1 MGDLSTDS
9 AAVEDAKPATSPP
22 TLGAKSRGRARTTNG
37 NKFLEGLDGRT
48 RQARRL
54 RDATAALVNEYSLE
68 SESEIARALE
78 AAGLA
83 VWLEDQLA
91 IQGRGEPVDMRQRSV
106 VVKLMDRHR
115 KAFET
120 VRRARARSG
129 VAA

>member
-1 MGDLSTDS
+1 MTDSS
-9 AAVEDAKPATSPP
+9 AAVSTKPAVALP

-48 RQARRL
+48 RLARRL

-68 SESEIARALE
+68 SESEISRALE

-83 VWLEDQLA
+83 VWLEDEIA
-91 IQGRGEPVDMRQRSV
+91 RQGRGEPVDMRQRSV

-129 VAA
+129 IAA